1 MRRRTIPDEDVEEMA
16 ANADMDGD
24 GVLGIEEFE
33 DMVKKMIAT
42 VREPEPGV
50 SYCQLLPSTISYY
63 QLLPG
68 KGAEP
73 EPEPE
78 TIAIPTDPLQCN

>member
-1 MRRRTIPDEDVEEMA
+1 MEIPDEDVEEMA

-42 VREPEPGV
+42 VREQEPEPGEGRV
-50 SYCQLLPSTISYY
+50 KLNVKKRENVY
-63 QLLPG
+63 
-68 KGAEP
+68 
-73 EPEPE
+73 
-78 TIAIPTDPLQCN
+78 